1 MACNASR
8 DLLLP
13 QLNRLNRTNESGSTY
28 FNKIL
33 TKSNVFLQFNDKLK
47 NNMCVFENESNQVLS
62 LMTHPVVVSLK
73 PLQKGLVD

>member
-1 MACNASR
+1 MRVAVHISIKF
-8 DLLLP
+8 L
-13 QLNRLNRTNESGSTY
+13 Q
-28 FNKIL
+28 
-33 TKSNVFLQFNDKLK
+33 NVFLQFNDKLK